1 MGGFGWAN
9 QINENVPGIL
19 KTSTAFE
26 TFTLTIHVYSTLPTD
41 GSDLAYET
49 MFDDD
54 EIMGVQ
60 SMPWFDPKYRGSEAV
75 SSNQSPS
82 IFALYI
88 YFPFSFPFLDRLT
101 MTAPPLSQS
110 PVSRYGPL

>member
-1 MGGFGWAN
+1 MGGLDG
-9 QINENVPGIL
+9 QTKLNENVPGIL
-19 KTSTAFE
+19 KSSTAFE

-54 EIMGVQ
+54 EILGVQ

-75 SSNQSPS
+75 SS
-82 IFALYI
+82 
-88 YFPFSFPFLDRLT
+88 T
-101 MTAPPLSQS
+101 KAPPYLHFIFTFPSLSHS
-110 PVSRYGPL
+110 STD